1 MPKLDSA
8 RKQEIIDHLVGN
20 CECGES
26 PQFSQDDVE
35 VLNKFELEDL
45 LKLRGEAEE
54 VEEPQAEV
62 QNSEPVEAVAE
73 EEKVVEAPAFN
84 ESDLPESVKEELAFA
99 RNMLQQ
105 KKDEL
110 IAVIVSNENCD
121 FTQDELQSKD
131 QDELAKLAKLATVV
145 NEVKEEAPVQE
156 VVEEKA
162 QNTPRLGGHAMAAN
176 KAESESSPHEVLDTP
191 IMLFN

>member
-20 CECGES
+20 CECGGS

-45 LKLRGEAEE
+45 LKLQGEPIE

-62 QNSEPVEAVAE
+62 QNSEPVEAIAE
-73 EEKVVEAPAFN
+73 EEVEAPAFD
-84 ESDLPESVKEELAFA
+84 ESALPDDVKEELAFA

-110 IAVIVSNENCD
+110 IAVIVANSNCD
-121 FTQDELQSKD
+121 FTQDELQNKD
-131 QDELAKLAKLATVV
+131 QTELAKLAKLATVV
-145 NEVKEEAPVQE
+145 NEVKEEQPVQE

-162 QNTPRLGGHAMAAN
+162 QPTPRLGGHAMAAN
-176 KAESESSPHEVLDTP
+176 KAENEFGEHEILNSP
-191 IMLFN
+191 IMLF